1 MRAMQTKHALTILAV
16 RDFHRM
22 QSFYT
27 RAFDWVTTVA
37 TGNYVEF
44 ELPGGQRIGLCEREG
59 FGRNFGEAPAA
70 EAEGG
75 VRPFELYLYAVN
87 LEDQIESLTNAGARL
102 LSAPAARDW
111 GDDVA
116 YVADPEGTVLA
127 IARVRDVKKPAGTYT
142 RDEFVRR
149 VADVIRRSGVSDA
162 ETLVRD
168 LENAVHFP
176 LLARCGA
183 ESALYG
189 CRCVLLPGH
198 EGFCK
203 GPRGEGWQR
212 MGSSEGA

>member
-1 MRAMQTKHALTILAV
+1 MQTKHALTILAV
-16 RDFHRM
+16 RDIYRM
-22 QSFYT
+22 QRFYE
-27 RAFDWVTTVA
+27 RAFGWPATVA
-37 TGNYVEF
+37 TPNYVEF
-44 ELPGGQRIGLCEREG
+44 ELPGGQRIGLYEREG
-59 FGRNFGEAPAA
+59 FGRNFGEAPAP
-70 EAEGG
+70 ETEGG

-87 LEDQIESLTNAGARL
+87 LEDQLEALTDAGARL
-102 LSAPAARDW
+102 LSPASPREW
-111 GDDVA
+111 GDEVA

-127 IARVRDVKKPAGTYT
+127 IARLPDVKKPAGTYT

-149 VADVIRRSGVSDA
+149 VSDVVRRSGVEDA

-183 ESALYG
+183 ESSLYG

-212 MGSSEGA
+212 MGSS